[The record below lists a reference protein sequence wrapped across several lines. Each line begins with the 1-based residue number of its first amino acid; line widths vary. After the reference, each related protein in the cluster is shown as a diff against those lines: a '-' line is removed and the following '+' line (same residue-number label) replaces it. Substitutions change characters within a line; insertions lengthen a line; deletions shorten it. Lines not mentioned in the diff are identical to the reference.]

1 MYDFLR
7 GLRILHYLSPV
18 RFDTS
23 GVFQHEF
30 DSNYKAVEK
39 TISFLPKCHHY
50 VVVPTK
56 HRIPD
61 VRDNVTFLK
70 YPYSRDLLANRSYFD
85 GVTFRRL
92 FDFRYM
98 DFDFVFCHQP
108 EMLFNILVS
117 FNDKRYGQNM
127 NRYLF
132 FHWVDCPQS
141 RASSAIPPAY
151 MRQLEAISMSDH
163 AFFHTDIASDWLMR
177 NFKNK
182 QATKL
187 NIDYVR
193 DKSMF
198 FPLSSDEL
206 PKSKTIDMN
215 YDKVIVFNH
224 RWVKSTGVNR
234 LLEYMEGMDEYKIWC
249 TDYKAPKEYVASK
262 LDRGEYRYLLENS
275 LCSVSFVD
283 KYATWN
289 LSVQDGL
296 SLNKPVLIYDHP
308 SLRKVVGD
316 NYPFYFKTKDD
327 FQRMIQ
333 NMPSDFSHSVPTHD
347 NKFRDNLVQAM
358 MNSWQHTK
366 MNKEGSFCKPWLYFI
381 LNGMEYKKDF
391 LFQTHP
397 IMVDAQGGNSW
408 ETIRRWCLQFGLKDD
423 PTSRHTRLFIPNE
436 DIKNK
441 VEKYLEGFDGTKYSM
456 EEHEKFHSELNKS
469 NVRSTLSEFM

>member
-1 MYDFLR
+1 MYDSLR

-316 NYPFYFKTKDD
+316 NYPFYFKTKEE
-327 FQRMIQ
+327 FQSLLRKIDTVK
-333 NMPSDFSHSVPTHD
+333 NFEWKLTDYNLIFE
-347 NKFRDNLVQAM
+347 NNLV
-358 MNSWQHTK
+358 NSMK
-366 MNKEGSFCKPWLYFI
+366 NIMSKPRKHIPKDALNWLYCI
-381 LNGMEYKKDF
+381 LNGINYKHDIAKQIQPNIQ
-391 LFQTHP
+391 L
-397 IMVDAQGGNSW
+397 NSVW
-408 ETIRRWCLQFGLKDD
+408 QYIRRYLLEIGIEDNINSPYVNYSVPENIKDTVENMVKD
-423 PTSRHTRLFIPNE
+423 IDLIIKPTTIKRKIVTKKHTWF
-436 DIKNK
+436 
-441 VEKYLEGFDGTKYSM
+441 
-456 EEHEKFHSELNKS
+456 
-469 NVRSTLSEFM
+469 

>member
-1 MYDFLR
+1 MYDSLR

-316 NYPFYFKTKDD
+316 NYPFYFKTKEE
-327 FQRMIQ
+327 FQSLLRKIDTVK
-333 NMPSDFSHSVPTHD
+333 NFEWKLTDYNLIFE
-347 NKFRDNLVQAM
+347 NNLV
-358 MNSWQHTK
+358 NSMK
-366 MNKEGSFCKPWLYFI
+366 NIMSKPRKHIPKDALNWLYCI
-381 LNGMEYKKDF
+381 LNGINYKHDIAKQIQPNIQ
-391 LFQTHP
+391 L
-397 IMVDAQGGNSW
+397 NSVW
-408 ETIRRWCLQFGLKDD
+408 QYIRRYLLEIGIEDNINSPYVNYSVPENIKDTVESMVKD
-423 PTSRHTRLFIPNE
+423 IDLIIKPTTIKRKIVTKKHTWF
-436 DIKNK
+436 
-441 VEKYLEGFDGTKYSM
+441 
-456 EEHEKFHSELNKS
+456 
-469 NVRSTLSEFM
+469 

>member
-316 NYPFYFKTKDD
+316 NYPFYFKTKEE
-327 FQRMIQ
+327 FQSLLRKIDTVK
-333 NMPSDFSHSVPTHD
+333 NFEWKLTDYNLIFE
-347 NKFRDNLVQAM
+347 NNLV
-358 MNSWQHTK
+358 NSMK
-366 MNKEGSFCKPWLYFI
+366 NIMSKPRKHIPKDALNWLYCI
-381 LNGMEYKKDF
+381 LNGINYKHDIAKQIQPNIQ
-391 LFQTHP
+391 L
-397 IMVDAQGGNSW
+397 NSVW
-408 ETIRRWCLQFGLKDD
+408 QYIRRYLLEIGIEDNINSPYVFTLRVETCHIFYYTERLVQVRPLSLKFLLKILIVII
-423 PTSRHTRLFIPNE
+423 SILMQVMRI
-436 DIKNK
+436 
-441 VEKYLEGFDGTKYSM
+441 M
-456 EEHEKFHSELNKS
+456 
-469 NVRSTLSEFM
+469 

>member
-316 NYPFYFKTKDD
+316 NYPFYFKTKEE
-327 FQRMIQ
+327 FQSLLRKIDTVK
-333 NMPSDFSHSVPTHD
+333 NFEWKLTDYNLIFE
-347 NKFRDNLVQAM
+347 NNLV
-358 MNSWQHTK
+358 NSMK
-366 MNKEGSFCKPWLYFI
+366 NIMSKPRKHIPKDALNWLYCI
-381 LNGMEYKKDF
+381 LNGINYKHDIAKQIQPNIQ
-391 LFQTHP
+391 L
-397 IMVDAQGGNSW
+397 NSVW
-408 ETIRRWCLQFGLKDD
+408 QYIRRYLLEIGIEDNINSPYVNYSVPENIKDTVENMVKD
-423 PTSRHTRLFIPNE
+423 IDLIIKPTTIKRKIVTKKHTWF
-436 DIKNK
+436 
-441 VEKYLEGFDGTKYSM
+441 
-456 EEHEKFHSELNKS
+456 
-469 NVRSTLSEFM
+469 

>member
-316 NYPFYFKTKDD
+316 NYPFYFKTKEE
-327 FQRMIQ
+327 FQSLLRKIDTVK
-333 NMPSDFSHSVPTHD
+333 NFEWKLTDYNLIFE
-347 NKFRDNLVQAM
+347 NNLV
-358 MNSWQHTK
+358 NSMK
-366 MNKEGSFCKPWLYFI
+366 NIMSKPRKHIPKDALNWLYCI
-381 LNGMEYKKDF
+381 LNGINYKHDIAKQIQPNIQ
-391 LFQTHP
+391 L
-397 IMVDAQGGNSW
+397 NSVW
-408 ETIRRWCLQFGLKDD
+408 QYIRRYLLEIGIEDNINSPYVNYSVPENIKDTVESMVKD
-423 PTSRHTRLFIPNE
+423 IDLIIKPTTIKRKIVTKKHTWF
-436 DIKNK
+436 
-441 VEKYLEGFDGTKYSM
+441 
-456 EEHEKFHSELNKS
+456 
-469 NVRSTLSEFM
+469 